1 MSGHEMK
8 VRSVSPEK
16 WFSPILCVVRESD
29 LTRTVVLLCQEVTQT
44 EDHGI

>member
-16 WFSPILCVVRESD
+16 WFSPTLCVVRESD
-29 LTRTVVLLCQEVTQT
+29 LTRTVVLLRQEVTQMK
-44 EDHGI
+44 DHEI